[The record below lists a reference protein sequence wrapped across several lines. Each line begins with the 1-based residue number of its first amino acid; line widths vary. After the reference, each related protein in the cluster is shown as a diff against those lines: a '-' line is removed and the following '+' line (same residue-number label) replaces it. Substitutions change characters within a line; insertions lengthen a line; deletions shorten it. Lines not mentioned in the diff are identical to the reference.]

1 MLPHIGVA
9 ILTFIIT
16 NVDDLIILTVFFANP
31 RYKRDQVILGQI
43 IGIFLLVA
51 ISMAGVYLGTILQEH
66 FLNLLG
72 LLPLIIGIREL
83 INYFRNKGV
92 SAENEVADQNT
103 GFQFLNVAIV
113 TLANGGDNLG
123 VYMPLFANLHPNY
136 VVVYALVFG
145 LMTFVMCWQA
155 YYLVSHPK
163 MKAMINKYGHI
174 ILPIFL
180 ILLGL
185 YILKDLVI

>member
-16 NVDDLIILTVFFANP
+16 NVDDLIVLTFFFANP
-31 RYKRDQVILGQI
+31 RYKKENVVVGQI
-43 IGIFLLVA
+43 VGIFLLVA
-51 ISMAGVYLGTILQEH
+51 ISMVGVYLGTILHEDW
-66 FLNLLG
+66 LNGLG
-72 LLPLIIGIREL
+72 LLPLIIGIKEL
-83 INYFRNKGV
+83 ISYLRNRGGSPEK
-92 SAENEVADQNT
+92 EVADQNT
-103 GFQFLNVAIV
+103 GFQFLNVTIV

-155 YYLVSHPK
+155 YYLVSHPR
-163 MKAMINKYGHI
+163 MKTLINKYGHI
-174 ILPIFL
+174 VLPLFL
-180 ILLGL
+180 IGLGL
-185 YILKDLVI
+185 YILKDLFM